1 MGHHQ
6 SIRQA
11 RVSSLHQY
19 CIRKNT
25 SVQITLPNARGRV
38 RSSMHLVP
46 SSQEYTIRVFFFKLV
61 GSINKYGIGCR
72 RTKKGNDVRSVDEE
86 ICETE
91 YRRNCV
97 RVHMLAAL
105 AHYNRVMICSLI

>member
-25 SVQITLPNARGRV
+25 SVQITLPNARGR
-38 RSSMHLVP
+38 SSMHFVP

-61 GSINKYGIGCR
+61 GSIKKYGIGCR

-97 RVHMLAAL
+97 RVHILAAL

>member
-6 SIRQA
+6 GIRQA

-46 SSQEYTIRVFFFKLV
+46 SSQEYTIRVFFSNLLV
-61 GSINKYGIGCR
+61 VSKNMVLDVEGQ
-72 RTKKGNDVRSVDEE
+72 KKEMMFV
-86 ICETE
+86 
-91 YRRNCV
+91 
-97 RVHMLAAL
+97 L
-105 AHYNRVMICSLI
+105 

>member
-46 SSQEYTIRVFFFKLV
+46 SSQEYTIRGFFQT
-61 GSINKYGIGCR
+61 CW
-72 RTKKGNDVRSVDEE
+72 
-86 ICETE
+86 
-91 YRRNCV
+91 
-97 RVHMLAAL
+97 
-105 AHYNRVMICSLI
+105 

>member
-11 RVSSLHQY
+11 HVSSLHQY

-46 SSQEYTIRVFFFKLV
+46 SSQEYTIRVFFQT
-61 GSINKYGIGCR
+61 CW
-72 RTKKGNDVRSVDEE
+72 
-86 ICETE
+86 
-91 YRRNCV
+91 
-97 RVHMLAAL
+97 
-105 AHYNRVMICSLI
+105 